1 MIIRVPKKSEMITNP
16 KIAGI
21 VILLTAF
28 FIPRIAFAAQFLFTP
43 RASASETYTDNLFLT
58 EDNQDDDFITNVS
71 AGFTAQL
78 LGRTSGLDLTFDPGY
93 AFYQDFTE
101 NDTWR
106 LPANLRA
113 WIQPSRATLFEF
125 TDQFI
130 RTEDPVSQ
138 DQVVVQDGR
147 VEETGDTTVR
157 REREP
162 YWSNNAR
169 LNYSHQFGQ
178 EDRFFAGFN
187 YGILRNDSDFE
198 EDNDNYRLNAGLDY
212 WFTQRFGGEF
222 FGEYTRGEYNQQS
235 GFGGEGSSDFDN
247 WLGTLRFRGRMTRHF
262 GLFVQYAQARR
273 NFTSGD
279 DNDYIVYAPSAGFD
293 YDISE
298 DTFLRLGLGYYYQD
312 TENEKN
318 QEDPF
323 FNGEIAKIWN
333 YQRGSVNLTGLAG
346 LTQND
351 FGAQNQG
358 FQQFAAIEASAS
370 YDFTR
375 RIIGD
380 TRTYFRYSSTPGNTD
395 DTGDGDTRKD
405 GRAQFNAGIGF
416 LPTRWMNIRLG
427 YTFNYYTTD
436 AANEPDYSE
445 NRALLTVTL
454 QPDRPWR
461 F

>member
-1 MIIRVPKKSEMITNP
+1 MITNP

-222 FGEYTRGEYNQQS
+222 FGEYTRGE
-235 GFGGEGSSDFDN
+235 
-247 WLGTLRFRGRMTRHF
+247 
-262 GLFVQYAQARR
+262 
-273 NFTSGD
+273 
-279 DNDYIVYAPSAGFD
+279 
-293 YDISE
+293 
-298 DTFLRLGLGYYYQD
+298 
-312 TENEKN
+312 
-318 QEDPF
+318 
-323 FNGEIAKIWN
+323 
-333 YQRGSVNLTGLAG
+333 
-346 LTQND
+346 
-351 FGAQNQG
+351 
-358 FQQFAAIEASAS
+358 
-370 YDFTR
+370 
-375 RIIGD
+375 
-380 TRTYFRYSSTPGNTD
+380 
-395 DTGDGDTRKD
+395 
-405 GRAQFNAGIGF
+405 
-416 LPTRWMNIRLG
+416 
-427 YTFNYYTTD
+427 
-436 AANEPDYSE
+436 
-445 NRALLTVTL
+445 
-454 QPDRPWR
+454 
-461 F
+461 